1 MIILK
6 QKILK
11 WEPQH
16 KGKIGMK
23 LALIKTI
30 NWYQRNYLNKLLNLK
45 SKKILLNK
53 NMTIEKNLLLNFE
66 SLPKKKQYPL
76 SEPEINKDDKKI
88 ILDCLKTGWV
98 SSNGIYL
105 HKFKKFNKF

>member
-1 MIILK
+1 MNKKLKVKLNKNKLRPKRSEVQILICDYSK
-6 QKILK
+6 AKKILK

-45 SKKILLNK
+45 SKKIL
-53 NMTIEKNLLLNFE
+53 
-66 SLPKKKQYPL
+66 
-76 SEPEINKDDKKI
+76 
-88 ILDCLKTGWV
+88 
-98 SSNGIYL
+98 
-105 HKFKKFNKF
+105 FK

>member
-1 MIILK
+1 MNKKLKVKLNKNKLRPKSEVQILICDYSK
-6 QKILK
+6 AKKILK

-45 SKKILLNK
+45 SKKIFLNK

-66 SLPKKKQYPL
+66 SFTKK
-76 SEPEINKDDKKI
+76 NN
-88 ILDCLKTGWV
+88 ILK
-98 SSNGIYL
+98 
-105 HKFKKFNKF
+105 